1 MIKSKYI
8 WKLTESNLP
17 DEFLKLSKKYK
28 LDTLAAQILWQR
40 GIRAEE
46 EIQAYLNPDLQQ
58 LHDPFLLHDM
68 EKATQRILTAIEN
81 GQNILI
87 YGDYDADGMTASSVM
102 KSALDELGAEVQVY
116 LPNRFTDGYGP
127 NLDVYKYFIQN
138 EDIDLIITV
147 DNGVAG
153 HEAIAYAQS
162 QNVDVI
168 VTDHHSMPEELSK
181 AFAIVHPE
189 HPESNYPF
197 KYLAGVG
204 VAFKVATA
212 LLDYIPSDMLDLV
225 AIGTI
230 ADMVSLTDENRILV
244 SHGLKVLANT
254 ERAGLMELMR
264 LSGTDFEKVNEET
277 VGFQIAPRLNALG
290 RLDDPNPAIELL
302 TGWDEEVAAEI
313 AQMIDEKNSERKVIV
328 ENIYNQA
335 LTMMTDEPV
344 EVLYHQDW
352 HKGVLG
358 IVAGRLLEQ
367 FHKPIIMLA
376 EEEGILRG
384 SARSIENFNIFEAL
398 NGHRELFIAFGGHKQ
413 AAGMTFAL
421 ENVEAIKQVM
431 LEFIQENDID
441 MSEKSSL
448 EVQGSLQFDQI
459 SLETIR
465 SLEKLSPYG
474 MDNSKPHF
482 LLTDYQVEQ
491 ARSMGKDNSHLKLK
505 LVQNGQALDAVYF
518 GHGSESLEFEQSDT
532 ELVGTLSSNTWNGTT
547 TVQLMVADARVNG
560 VELLDIRSR
569 QVELPKNTIRFVHN
583 EVKNGTIEEV
593 LIIEEAPTDKDAL
606 SALTELI
613 HEQDFELI
621 YFKNTIKKNYYLTGA
636 GTREQF
642 ARFYKAIYQYP
653 EFDIR
658 FKLKDL
664 ANYLKIPDILMVKM
678 IQIFEE
684 LNFVTIDNGMM
695 SVNKAAE
702 KRDISESNIYQEL
715 QEIIAFQE
723 LFALS
728 PVKEIYK
735 KLKEEDAHA
744 T

>member
-8 WKLTESNLP
+8 WKLTESDLP

-28 LDTLAAQILWQR
+28 LDTLVAQILWQR

-68 EKATQRILTAIEN
+68 EKAVQRILTAIEN

-138 EDIDLIITV
+138 EDIELIITV

-168 VTDHHSMPEELSK
+168 VTDHHSMPEVLPE

-197 KYLAGVG
+197 RYLAGVG

-277 VGFQIAPRLNALG
+277 IGFQIAPRLNALG

-328 ENIYNQA
+328 ENIFNQA
-335 LTMMTDEPV
+335 LTMITDEPV
-344 EVLYHQDW
+344 QILHHKDW

-384 SARSIENFNIFEAL
+384 SARSIESFNIFEAL
-398 NGHRELFIAFGGHKQ
+398 NEHRELFMAFGGHKQ
-413 AAGMTFAL
+413 AAGMTFDL

-431 LEFIQENDID
+431 LDFIQENDID

-448 EVQGSLQFDQI
+448 EVQGSLQFDEI

-474 MDNSKPHF
+474 MDNPKPHF

-518 GHGSESLEFEQSDT
+518 GHGAESLEFEQSDT

-593 LIIEEAPTDKDAL
+593 LIIEEAPTDKEAL

-613 HEQDFELI
+613 HEQEFELI

-664 ANYLKIPDILMVKM
+664 ANYLKIPDILLIKM

-715 QEIIAFQE
+715 QEIVAFQE

>member
-8 WKLTESNLP
+8 WKLTESDLP

-28 LDTLAAQILWQR
+28 LDTLTAQILWQR

-46 EIQAYLNPDLQQ
+46 EIQAYLTPDLQQ

-68 EKATQRILTAIEN
+68 EKAVQRILTAIEN

-168 VTDHHSMPEELSK
+168 VTDHHSMPEVLPE

-197 KYLAGVG
+197 RYLAGVG

-277 VGFQIAPRLNALG
+277 IGFQIAPRLNALG

-328 ENIYNQA
+328 ENIFNQA
-335 LTMMTDEPV
+335 LTMITDEPV
-344 EVLYHQDW
+344 QILYHKDW

-376 EEEGILRG
+376 EEEGVLRG

-398 NGHRELFIAFGGHKQ
+398 NEHRELFMAFGGHKQ

-421 ENVEAIKQVM
+421 ENVEVIKQVM
-431 LEFIQENDID
+431 LDFIQENDID
-441 MSEKSSL
+441 MSGKSSL
-448 EVQGSLQFDQI
+448 EVQGSLQFDEI

-474 MDNSKPHF
+474 MDNPKPHF

-518 GHGSESLEFEQSDT
+518 GHGAESLEFEQSDT

-593 LIIEEAPTDKDAL
+593 LIIEEAPTDKEAL

-613 HEQDFELI
+613 HEQEFELI

-664 ANYLKIPDILMVKM
+664 ANYLKIPDILLIKM

-715 QEIIAFQE
+715 QEIVAFQE

-735 KLKEEDAHA
+735 KLKEEDAYA

>member
-8 WKLTESNLP
+8 WKLTESDLP

-28 LDTLAAQILWQR
+28 LDTLVAQILWQR

-68 EKATQRILTAIEN
+68 EKAVQRILTAIEN

-168 VTDHHSMPEELSK
+168 VTDHHSMPEVLPE

-197 KYLAGVG
+197 RYLAGVG

-328 ENIYNQA
+328 ENIFNQA
-335 LTMMTDEPV
+335 LTMITDEPV
-344 EVLYHQDW
+344 QILYHKDW

-376 EEEGILRG
+376 EEEGVLRG

-398 NGHRELFIAFGGHKQ
+398 NEHRELFMAFGGHKQ

-421 ENVEAIKQVM
+421 ENVEVIKQVM
-431 LEFIQENDID
+431 LDFIQENDID
-441 MSEKSSL
+441 MSGKSSL
-448 EVQGSLQFDQI
+448 EVQGSLQFDEI

-474 MDNSKPHF
+474 MDNPKPHF

-518 GHGSESLEFEQSDT
+518 GHGAESLEFEQSDT

-593 LIIEEAPTDKDAL
+593 LIIEEAPTDKEAL
-606 SALTELI
+606 SALAELI
-613 HEQDFELI
+613 HEQEFELI

-642 ARFYKAIYQYP
+642 ARFYKAIYQCP

-664 ANYLKIPDILMVKM
+664 ANYLKIPDILLIKM

-702 KRDISESNIYQEL
+702 KRDISESNIYREL
-715 QEIIAFQE
+715 QEIVAFQE

>member
-8 WKLTESNLP
+8 WKLTESDLP

-168 VTDHHSMPEELSK
+168 VTDHHSMPEELPA

-313 AQMIDEKNSERKVIV
+313 AQMIDEKNNERKIIV

-431 LEFIQENDID
+431 REFIQENDID

-474 MDNSKPHF
+474 MDNPKPHF
-482 LLTDYQVEQ
+482 LLRDYQVEQ

>member
-168 VTDHHSMPEELSK
+168 VTDHHSMPEELPK

-474 MDNSKPHF
+474 MDNPKPHF

-518 GHGSESLEFEQSDT
+518 GHGSEILEFEQSDT

>member
-8 WKLTESNLP
+8 WKLTESDLP

-68 EKATQRILTAIEN
+68 EKAVQRILTAIEN

-168 VTDHHSMPEELSK
+168 VTDHHSMPEVLPE

-277 VGFQIAPRLNALG
+277 IGFQIAPRLNALG

-328 ENIYNQA
+328 ENIFNQA
-335 LTMMTDEPV
+335 LTMITDEPV
-344 EVLYHQDW
+344 QILYHKDW

-398 NGHRELFIAFGGHKQ
+398 NEHRELFMAFGGHKQ

-431 LEFIQENDID
+431 LDFIQENDID
-441 MSEKSSL
+441 MSGKSSL
-448 EVQGSLQFDQI
+448 EVQGSLQFDEI

-474 MDNSKPHF
+474 MDNPKPHF

-518 GHGSESLEFEQSDT
+518 GHGAESLEFEQSDT

-593 LIIEEAPTDKDAL
+593 LIIEEAPTDKEAL
-606 SALTELI
+606 SALAELI
-613 HEQDFELI
+613 HEQEFELI

-658 FKLKDL
+658 FRLKDL
-664 ANYLKIPDILMVKM
+664 ANYLKIPDILLIKM

-684 LNFVTIDNGMM
+684 LNFVTIDNGIM

-702 KRDISESNIYQEL
+702 KRDISESNIYREL
-715 QEIIAFQE
+715 QEIVAFQE

>member
-8 WKLTESNLP
+8 WKLTESDLP

-68 EKATQRILTAIEN
+68 EKAVQRILTAIEN

-168 VTDHHSMPEELSK
+168 VTDHHSMPEVLPE

-204 VAFKVATA
+204 IAFKVATA

-277 VGFQIAPRLNALG
+277 IGFQIAPRLNALG

-328 ENIYNQA
+328 ENIFNQA
-335 LTMMTDEPV
+335 LTMITDEPIQI
-344 EVLYHQDW
+344 LHHKDW

-376 EEEGILRG
+376 EEEGVLRG

-398 NGHRELFIAFGGHKQ
+398 NEHRELFMAFGGYKQ

-431 LEFIQENDID
+431 LDFIQENDID

-448 EVQGSLQFDQI
+448 EVQGSLQFDEI

-474 MDNSKPHF
+474 MDNPKPHF

-518 GHGSESLEFEQSDT
+518 GHGAESLEFEQSDT

-593 LIIEEAPTDKDAL
+593 LIIEEAPTDKEAL

-613 HEQDFELI
+613 HEQEFELI

-664 ANYLKIPDILMVKM
+664 ANYLKIPDILLIKM

-715 QEIIAFQE
+715 QEIVAFQE

>member
-8 WKLTESNLP
+8 WKLTESDLP

-68 EKATQRILTAIEN
+68 EKAVQRILTAIEN

-168 VTDHHSMPEELSK
+168 VTDHHSMPEVLPE

-277 VGFQIAPRLNALG
+277 IGFQIAPRLNALG

-328 ENIYNQA
+328 ENIFNQA
-335 LTMMTDEPV
+335 LTMITDEPIQI
-344 EVLYHQDW
+344 LHHKDW

-376 EEEGILRG
+376 EEEGVLRG

-398 NGHRELFIAFGGHKQ
+398 NEHRELFMAFGGHKQ

-431 LEFIQENDID
+431 LDFIQENDID

-448 EVQGSLQFDQI
+448 EVQGSLQFDEI

-474 MDNSKPHF
+474 MDNPKPHF

-518 GHGSESLEFEQSDT
+518 GHGAESLEFEQSDT

-547 TVQLMVADARVNG
+547 TVQLMAADARVNG

-593 LIIEEAPTDKDAL
+593 LIIEEAPTDKEAL

-613 HEQDFELI
+613 HEQEFELI

-664 ANYLKIPDILMVKM
+664 ANYLKIPDILLIKM

-715 QEIIAFQE
+715 QEIVAFQE

>member
-1 MIKSKYI
+1 LIKSKYI
-8 WKLTESNLP
+8 WKLTETELP
-17 DEFLKLSKKYK
+17 EEFLKLSKKYK
-28 LDTLAAQILWQR
+28 LDVLTAQILWQR
-40 GIRAEE
+40 GIKEE
-46 EIQAYLNPDLQQ
+46 TEIQAFLNPDLQK

-68 EKATQRILTAIEN
+68 DKAVKRILAAIEN

-102 KSALDELGAEVQVY
+102 KSALDELGAETQVY

-162 QNVDVI
+162 EGIDVI
-168 VTDHHSMPEELSK
+168 VTDHHSMPSELPN
-181 AFAIVHPE
+181 AYAIVHPE

-264 LSGTDFEKVNEET
+264 ISGTDFDQVNEET

-302 TGWDEEVAAEI
+302 TGWDEEAAAEI
-313 AQMIDEKNSERKVIV
+313 AQMIDEKNSERKAIV
-328 ENIYNQA
+328 ENIFNQA
-335 LTMMTDEPV
+335 LTMITDEPV
-344 EVLYHQDW
+344 QILYHKDW

-358 IVAGRLLEQ
+358 IVAGRLLER
-367 FHKPIIMLA
+367 FHKPMVLLS
-376 EEEGILRG
+376 EEDGILRG
-384 SARSIENFNIFEAL
+384 SARSIESYNIFEAL
-398 NGHRELFIAFGGHKQ
+398 DGHRDLFMAFGGHKQ

-421 ENVEAIKQVM
+421 ENLDAIKQVM
-431 LEFIQENDID
+431 LDFISENNID
-441 MSEKSSL
+441 MSGKSEL
-448 EVQGSLQFDQI
+448 ELQGKLQFDQI
-459 SLETIR
+459 SLETIHG
-465 SLEKLSPYG
+465 LAKLAPYG
-474 MDNSKPHF
+474 MDNPKPHF
-482 LLTDYQVEQ
+482 LISDYKVDQV
-491 ARSMGKDNSHLKLK
+491 RSMGKDNSHLKLK
-505 LVQNGQALDAVYF
+505 LDQKGQSLDAVYF

-532 ELVGTLSSNTWNGTT
+532 ELVGTLSSNTWNGNT
-547 TVQLMVADARVNG
+547 TVQVMVADARVNG
-560 VELLDIRSR
+560 IELLDIRSR
-569 QVELPKNTIRFVHN
+569 QIDLPKNTIRFVHN

-593 LIIEEAPTDKDAL
+593 LIIEDAPTDKVAL
-606 SALTELI
+606 SALAKLI
-613 HEQDFELI
+613 HEQNFELI
-621 YFKNTIKKNYYLTGA
+621 YFKNTIKKNYYLTGS
-636 GTREQF
+636 GSREQF

-664 ANYLKIPDILMVKM
+664 ADFLKIPDILLVKM

-684 LNFVTIDNGMM
+684 LNFVTIENGMM

-702 KRDISESNIYQEL
+702 KREISESSIYQEL
-715 QEIIAFQE
+715 QEIVKFQE

>member
-8 WKLTESNLP
+8 WKLTESDLP

-68 EKATQRILTAIEN
+68 EKAVQRILTAIEN

-168 VTDHHSMPEELSK
+168 VTDHHSMPEVLPE

-277 VGFQIAPRLNALG
+277 IGFQIAPRLNALG

-328 ENIYNQA
+328 ENIFNQA
-335 LTMMTDEPV
+335 LTMITDEPIQI
-344 EVLYHQDW
+344 LHHKDW

-376 EEEGILRG
+376 EEEGVLRG

-398 NGHRELFIAFGGHKQ
+398 NEHRELFMAFGGHKQ

-431 LEFIQENDID
+431 LDFIQENDID

-448 EVQGSLQFDQI
+448 EVQGSLQFDEI

-474 MDNSKPHF
+474 MDNPKPHF

-518 GHGSESLEFEQSDT
+518 GHGAESLEFEQSDT

-593 LIIEEAPTDKDAL
+593 LIIEEAPTDKEAL

-613 HEQDFELI
+613 YEQEFELI

-664 ANYLKIPDILMVKM
+664 ANYLKIPDILLIKM

-715 QEIIAFQE
+715 QEIVAFQE

>member
-17 DEFLKLSKKYK
+17 EEFLKLSKKYK

-58 LHDPFLLHDM
+58 LHAPFLLHDM

-168 VTDHHSMPEELSK
+168 VTDHHSMPEELPK

-474 MDNSKPHF
+474 MDNPKPHF

>member
-8 WKLTESNLP
+8 WKLTESDLP

-168 VTDHHSMPEELSK
+168 VTDHHSMPEELPK

-302 TGWDEEVAAEI
+302 TGWDEEMAAEI

-474 MDNSKPHF
+474 MDNPKPHF

>member
-68 EKATQRILTAIEN
+68 EKAVQRILTAIEN

-168 VTDHHSMPEELSK
+168 VTDHHSMPEVLPE

-277 VGFQIAPRLNALG
+277 IGFQIAPRLNALG

-474 MDNSKPHF
+474 MDNPKPHF

-593 LIIEEAPTDKDAL
+593 LIIEEAPTDKEAL

-613 HEQDFELI
+613 HEQEFELI

-664 ANYLKIPDILMVKM
+664 ANYLKIPDILLIKM

-715 QEIIAFQE
+715 REIVAFQE

>member
-8 WKLTESNLP
+8 WKLTESDLP

-68 EKATQRILTAIEN
+68 EKAVQRILTAIEN

-168 VTDHHSMPEELSK
+168 VTDHHSMPEVLPE

-277 VGFQIAPRLNALG
+277 IGFQIAPRLNALG

-328 ENIYNQA
+328 ENIFNQA
-335 LTMMTDEPV
+335 LTMITDEPIQI
-344 EVLYHQDW
+344 LHHKDW

-398 NGHRELFIAFGGHKQ
+398 NEHRELFMAFGGHKQ

-431 LEFIQENDID
+431 LDFIQENDID

-448 EVQGSLQFDQI
+448 EVQGSLQFDEI

-474 MDNSKPHF
+474 MDNPKPHF

-518 GHGSESLEFEQSDT
+518 GHGAESLEFEQSDT

-593 LIIEEAPTDKDAL
+593 LIIEEAPTDKEAL

-613 HEQDFELI
+613 HEQEFELI

-664 ANYLKIPDILMVKM
+664 ANYLKIPDILLIKM

-715 QEIIAFQE
+715 QEIVAFQE

>member
-8 WKLTESNLP
+8 WKLTESDLP

-68 EKATQRILTAIEN
+68 EKAVQRILTAIEN

-168 VTDHHSMPEELSK
+168 VTDHHSMPEVLPE

-212 LLDYIPSDMLDLV
+212 LLDYIPSDILDLV

-277 VGFQIAPRLNALG
+277 IGFQIAPRLNALG

-328 ENIYNQA
+328 ENIFNQA
-335 LTMMTDEPV
+335 LTMITDEPV
-344 EVLYHQDW
+344 QILHHKDW

-376 EEEGILRG
+376 EEEGVLRG

-398 NGHRELFIAFGGHKQ
+398 NEHRELFMAFGGHKQ

-431 LEFIQENDID
+431 LDFIQENDID

-448 EVQGSLQFDQI
+448 EVQGSLQFDEI

-474 MDNSKPHF
+474 MDNPKPHF

-518 GHGSESLEFEQSDT
+518 GHGAESLEFEQSDT

-583 EVKNGTIEEV
+583 EVKNGTMEEV
-593 LIIEEAPTDKDAL
+593 LIIEEAPTDKEAL

-613 HEQDFELI
+613 HEQEFELI

-664 ANYLKIPDILMVKM
+664 ANYLKIPDILLIKM

-715 QEIIAFQE
+715 QEIVAFQE

>member
-8 WKLTESNLP
+8 WKLTESDLP

-168 VTDHHSMPEELSK
+168 VTDHHSMPEELPK

-189 HPESNYPF
+189 HPESSYPF

-474 MDNSKPHF
+474 MDNPKPHF

>member
-168 VTDHHSMPEELSK
+168 VTDHHSMPEELPK

-302 TGWDEEVAAEI
+302 TGWAEEVAAEI

-474 MDNSKPHF
+474 MDNPKPHF

>member
-8 WKLTESNLP
+8 WKLTESDLP

-68 EKATQRILTAIEN
+68 EKAVQRILTAIEN

-168 VTDHHSMPEELSK
+168 VTDHHSMPEVLPE

-244 SHGLKVLANT
+244 SHGLKVLANA

-277 VGFQIAPRLNALG
+277 IGFQIAPRLNALG

-328 ENIYNQA
+328 ENIFNQA
-335 LTMMTDEPV
+335 LTMITDEPIQI
-344 EVLYHQDW
+344 LHHKDW

-376 EEEGILRG
+376 EEEGVLRG

-398 NGHRELFIAFGGHKQ
+398 NEHRELFMAFGGHKQ

-431 LEFIQENDID
+431 LDFIQENDID

-448 EVQGSLQFDQI
+448 EVQGSLQFDEI

-474 MDNSKPHF
+474 MDNPKPHF

-518 GHGSESLEFEQSDT
+518 GHGAESLEFEQSDT

-569 QVELPKNTIRFVHN
+569 QVELPKNTIRFVLN

-593 LIIEEAPTDKDAL
+593 LIIEEAPTDKEAL

-613 HEQDFELI
+613 HEQEFELI

-664 ANYLKIPDILMVKM
+664 ANYLKIPDILLIKM

-715 QEIIAFQE
+715 QEIVAFQE

>member
-8 WKLTESNLP
+8 WKLTESDLP

-68 EKATQRILTAIEN
+68 EKAVQRILTAIEN

-168 VTDHHSMPEELSK
+168 VTDHHSMPEVLPE

-277 VGFQIAPRLNALG
+277 IGFQIAPRLNALG

-328 ENIYNQA
+328 ENIFNQA
-335 LTMMTDEPV
+335 LTMITDEPV
-344 EVLYHQDW
+344 QILYHKDW

-398 NGHRELFIAFGGHKQ
+398 NEHRELFMAFGGHKQ

-431 LEFIQENDID
+431 LDFIQENDID
-441 MSEKSSL
+441 MSGKSSL
-448 EVQGSLQFDQI
+448 EVQGSLQFDEI

-474 MDNSKPHF
+474 MDNPKPHF

-518 GHGSESLEFEQSDT
+518 GHGAESLEFEQSDT

-593 LIIEEAPTDKDAL
+593 LIIEEAPTDKEAL
-606 SALTELI
+606 SALAELI
-613 HEQDFELI
+613 HEQEFELI

-664 ANYLKIPDILMVKM
+664 ANYLKIPDILLIKM

-715 QEIIAFQE
+715 QEIVAFQE

>member
-8 WKLTESNLP
+8 WKLTESDLP

-168 VTDHHSMPEELSK
+168 VTDHHSMPEELPK

-344 EVLYHQDW
+344 EVLYHSDW

-474 MDNSKPHF
+474 MDNPKPHF

>member
-8 WKLTESNLP
+8 WKLTESDLP

-68 EKATQRILTAIEN
+68 EKAVQRILTAIEN

-127 NLDVYKYFIQN
+127 NLDIYKYFIQN

-168 VTDHHSMPEELSK
+168 VTDHHSMPEVLPE

-277 VGFQIAPRLNALG
+277 IGFQIAPRLNALG

-328 ENIYNQA
+328 ENIFNQA
-335 LTMMTDEPV
+335 LTMITDEPV
-344 EVLYHQDW
+344 QILHHKDW

-398 NGHRELFIAFGGHKQ
+398 NEHRELFMAFGGHKQ

-431 LEFIQENDID
+431 LDFIQENDID

-448 EVQGSLQFDQI
+448 EVQGSLQFDEI

-474 MDNSKPHF
+474 MDNPKPHF

-518 GHGSESLEFEQSDT
+518 GHGAESLEFEQSDT

-593 LIIEEAPTDKDAL
+593 LIIEEAPTDKEAL

-613 HEQDFELI
+613 HEQEFELI

-664 ANYLKIPDILMVKM
+664 ANYLKIPDILLIKM

-715 QEIIAFQE
+715 QEIVAFQE

>member
-8 WKLTESNLP
+8 WKLTESDLP

-28 LDTLAAQILWQR
+28 LDTLTAQILWQR

-46 EIQAYLNPDLQQ
+46 EIQAYLTPDLQQ

-68 EKATQRILTAIEN
+68 EKAVQRILTAIEN

-168 VTDHHSMPEELSK
+168 VTDHHSMPEVLPE

-197 KYLAGVG
+197 RYLAGVG

-277 VGFQIAPRLNALG
+277 IGFQIAPRLNALG

-328 ENIYNQA
+328 ENIFNQA
-335 LTMMTDEPV
+335 LTMITDEPV
-344 EVLYHQDW
+344 QILHHKDW

-376 EEEGILRG
+376 EEEGVLRG

-398 NGHRELFIAFGGHKQ
+398 NEHRELFMAFGGHKQ

-431 LEFIQENDID
+431 LDFIQENDID
-441 MSEKSSL
+441 MSGKSSL
-448 EVQGSLQFDQI
+448 EVQGSLQFDEI

-474 MDNSKPHF
+474 MDNPKPHF

-518 GHGSESLEFEQSDT
+518 GHGAESLEFEQSDT

-593 LIIEEAPTDKDAL
+593 LIIEEAPTDKEAL

-613 HEQDFELI
+613 HEQEFELI

-664 ANYLKIPDILMVKM
+664 ANYLKIPDILLIKM

-715 QEIIAFQE
+715 QEIVAFQE

-735 KLKEEDAHA
+735 KLKEEDAYA

>member
-1 MIKSKYI
+1 LIKSKYI
-8 WKLTESNLP
+8 WKLTESDLP
-17 DEFLKLSKKYK
+17 DAFLKLSKKYK

-168 VTDHHSMPEELSK
+168 VTDHHSMPEELPQ

-302 TGWDEEVAAEI
+302 TGWDEEMAAEI

-474 MDNSKPHF
+474 MDNPKPHF

>member
-8 WKLTESNLP
+8 WKLTESDLP

-68 EKATQRILTAIEN
+68 EKAVQRILTAIEN

-138 EDIDLIITV
+138 EDIELIITV

-168 VTDHHSMPEELSK
+168 VTDHHSMPEVLPE

-277 VGFQIAPRLNALG
+277 IGFQIAPRLNALG

-328 ENIYNQA
+328 ENIFNQA
-335 LTMMTDEPV
+335 LTMITDEPV
-344 EVLYHQDW
+344 QILHHKDW

-384 SARSIENFNIFEAL
+384 SARSIESFNIFEAL
-398 NGHRELFIAFGGHKQ
+398 NEHRELFMAFGGHKQ
-413 AAGMTFAL
+413 AAGMTFDL

-431 LEFIQENDID
+431 LDFIQENDID

-448 EVQGSLQFDQI
+448 EVQGSLQFDEI

-474 MDNSKPHF
+474 MDNPKPHF

-518 GHGSESLEFEQSDT
+518 GHGAESLEFEQSDT

-593 LIIEEAPTDKDAL
+593 LIIEEAPTDKEAL

-613 HEQDFELI
+613 HEQEFELI

-664 ANYLKIPDILMVKM
+664 ANYLKIPDILLIKM

-715 QEIIAFQE
+715 QEIVAFQE

>member
-8 WKLTESNLP
+8 WKLTESDLP

-68 EKATQRILTAIEN
+68 EKAVQRILTAIEN

-168 VTDHHSMPEELSK
+168 VTDHHSMPEVLPE

-277 VGFQIAPRLNALG
+277 IGFQIAPRLNALG

-302 TGWDEEVAAEI
+302 TGWDEEVASEI

-328 ENIYNQA
+328 ENIFNQA
-335 LTMMTDEPV
+335 LTMITDEPIQI
-344 EVLYHQDW
+344 LHHKDW

-376 EEEGILRG
+376 EEEGVLRG

-398 NGHRELFIAFGGHKQ
+398 NEHRELFMAFGGHKQ

-431 LEFIQENDID
+431 LDFIQENDID

-448 EVQGSLQFDQI
+448 EVQGSLQFDEI

-474 MDNSKPHF
+474 MDNPKPHF

-518 GHGSESLEFEQSDT
+518 GHGAESLEFEQSDT

-593 LIIEEAPTDKDAL
+593 LIIEEAPTDKEAL

-613 HEQDFELI
+613 HEQEFELI

-664 ANYLKIPDILMVKM
+664 ANYLKIPDILLIKM

-715 QEIIAFQE
+715 QEIVAFQE

>member
-8 WKLTESNLP
+8 WKLTESDLP

-46 EIQAYLNPDLQQ
+46 EIQAYFNPDLQQ

-68 EKATQRILTAIEN
+68 EKAVQRILTAIEN

-168 VTDHHSMPEELSK
+168 VTDHHSMPEVLPE

-277 VGFQIAPRLNALG
+277 IGFQIAPRLNALG

-328 ENIYNQA
+328 ENIFNQA
-335 LTMMTDEPV
+335 LTMITDEPIQI
-344 EVLYHQDW
+344 LHHKDW

-376 EEEGILRG
+376 EEEGVLRG

-398 NGHRELFIAFGGHKQ
+398 NEHRELFMAFGGHKQ

-431 LEFIQENDID
+431 LDFIQENDID

-448 EVQGSLQFDQI
+448 EVQGSLQFDEI

-474 MDNSKPHF
+474 MDNPKPHF

-518 GHGSESLEFEQSDT
+518 GHGAESLEFEQSDT

-593 LIIEEAPTDKDAL
+593 LIIEEAPTDKEAL

-613 HEQDFELI
+613 HEQEFELI

-664 ANYLKIPDILMVKM
+664 ANYLKIPDILLIKM

-715 QEIIAFQE
+715 QEIVAFQE

>member
-8 WKLTESNLP
+8 WKLTESDLP

-68 EKATQRILTAIEN
+68 EKAVQRILTAIEN

-168 VTDHHSMPEELSK
+168 VTDHHSMPEVLPE

-277 VGFQIAPRLNALG
+277 IGFQIAPRLNALG

-328 ENIYNQA
+328 ENIFNQA
-335 LTMMTDEPV
+335 LTMITDEPIQI
-344 EVLYHQDW
+344 LHHKDW

-376 EEEGILRG
+376 EEEGVLRG

-398 NGHRELFIAFGGHKQ
+398 NEHRELFMAFGGYKQ

-431 LEFIQENDID
+431 LDFIQENDID

-448 EVQGSLQFDQI
+448 EVQGSLQFDEI

-474 MDNSKPHF
+474 MDNPKPHF

-518 GHGSESLEFEQSDT
+518 GHGAESLEFEQSDT

-593 LIIEEAPTDKDAL
+593 LIIEEAPTDKEAL

-613 HEQDFELI
+613 HEQEFELI

-664 ANYLKIPDILMVKM
+664 ANYLKIPDILLIKM

-715 QEIIAFQE
+715 QEIVAFQE
-723 LFALS
+723 LFALC

>member
-8 WKLTESNLP
+8 WKLTESDLP

-68 EKATQRILTAIEN
+68 ENAVQRILTAIEN

-168 VTDHHSMPEELSK
+168 VTDHHSMPEVLPE

-197 KYLAGVG
+197 RYLAGVG

-328 ENIYNQA
+328 ENIFNQA
-335 LTMMTDEPV
+335 LTMITDEPV
-344 EVLYHQDW
+344 QILYHKDW

-376 EEEGILRG
+376 EEEGVLRG

-398 NGHRELFIAFGGHKQ
+398 NEHRELFMAFGGHKQ

-421 ENVEAIKQVM
+421 ENVEVIKQVM
-431 LEFIQENDID
+431 LDFIQENDID
-441 MSEKSSL
+441 MSGKSSL
-448 EVQGSLQFDQI
+448 EVQGSLQFDEI

-474 MDNSKPHF
+474 MDNPKPHF

-518 GHGSESLEFEQSDT
+518 GHGAESLEFEQSDT

-593 LIIEEAPTDKDAL
+593 LIIEEAPTDKEAL
-606 SALTELI
+606 SALAELI
-613 HEQDFELI
+613 HEQEFELI

-664 ANYLKIPDILMVKM
+664 ANYLKIPDILLIKM

-702 KRDISESNIYQEL
+702 KRDISESNIYREL
-715 QEIIAFQE
+715 QEIVAFQE

>member
-8 WKLTESNLP
+8 WKLTESDLP

-68 EKATQRILTAIEN
+68 EKAVQRILTAIEN

-168 VTDHHSMPEELSK
+168 VTDHHSMPEVLPE

-277 VGFQIAPRLNALG
+277 IGFQIAPRLNALG

-328 ENIYNQA
+328 ENIFNQA
-335 LTMMTDEPV
+335 LTMITDEPV
-344 EVLYHQDW
+344 QILHHKDW

-376 EEEGILRG
+376 EEEGVLRG

-398 NGHRELFIAFGGHKQ
+398 NEHRELFMAFGGHKQ

-431 LEFIQENDID
+431 LDFIQENDID

-448 EVQGSLQFDQI
+448 EVQGSLQFDEI

-474 MDNSKPHF
+474 MDNPKPHF

-491 ARSMGKDNSHLKLK
+491 VRSMGKDNSHLKLK

-518 GHGSESLEFEQSDT
+518 GHGAESLEFEQSDT

-593 LIIEEAPTDKDAL
+593 LIIEEAPTDKEAL

-613 HEQDFELI
+613 HEQEFELI

-664 ANYLKIPDILMVKM
+664 ANYLKIPDILLIKM

-715 QEIIAFQE
+715 QEIVAFQE

>member
-1 MIKSKYI
+1 M
-8 WKLTESNLP
+8 
-17 DEFLKLSKKYK
+17 
-28 LDTLAAQILWQR
+28 
-40 GIRAEE
+40 
-46 EIQAYLNPDLQQ
+46 
-58 LHDPFLLHDM
+58 
-68 EKATQRILTAIEN
+68 
-81 GQNILI
+81 
-87 YGDYDADGMTASSVM
+87 
-102 KSALDELGAEVQVY
+102 
-116 LPNRFTDGYGP
+116 
-127 NLDVYKYFIQN
+127 
-138 EDIDLIITV
+138 
-147 DNGVAG
+147 
-153 HEAIAYAQS
+153 
-162 QNVDVI
+162 
-168 VTDHHSMPEELSK
+168 
-181 AFAIVHPE
+181 
-189 HPESNYPF
+189 
-197 KYLAGVG
+197 
-204 VAFKVATA
+204 
-212 LLDYIPSDMLDLV
+212 
-225 AIGTI
+225 
-230 ADMVSLTDENRILV
+230 
-244 SHGLKVLANT
+244 
-254 ERAGLMELMR
+254 
-264 LSGTDFEKVNEET
+264 
-277 VGFQIAPRLNALG
+277 
-290 RLDDPNPAIELL
+290 
-302 TGWDEEVAAEI
+302 AAEI

-474 MDNSKPHF
+474 MDNPKPHF

-505 LVQNGQALDAVYF
+505 VVQNGQALDAVYF

-702 KRDISESNIYQEL
+702 KRDIAESNIYQEL
-715 QEIIAFQE
+715 REIVAFQE

>member
-8 WKLTESNLP
+8 WKLTESDLP
-17 DEFLKLSKKYK
+17 DAFLKLSKKYK

-168 VTDHHSMPEELSK
+168 VTDHHSMPEELPK

-474 MDNSKPHF
+474 MDNPKPHF

>member
-8 WKLTESNLP
+8 WKLTESDLP

-68 EKATQRILTAIEN
+68 EKAVQRILTAIEN

-168 VTDHHSMPEELSK
+168 VTDHHSMPEVLPE

-277 VGFQIAPRLNALG
+277 IGFQIAPRLNALG

-328 ENIYNQA
+328 ENIFNQA
-335 LTMMTDEPV
+335 LTMITDEPIQI
-344 EVLYHQDW
+344 LHHKDW

-376 EEEGILRG
+376 EEEGVLRG

-398 NGHRELFIAFGGHKQ
+398 NEHRELFMAFGGHKQ

-431 LEFIQENDID
+431 LDFIQENDID
-441 MSEKSSL
+441 MSKKSSL
-448 EVQGSLQFDQI
+448 EVQGSLQFDEI

-474 MDNSKPHF
+474 MDNPKPHF

-518 GHGSESLEFEQSDT
+518 GHGAESLEFEQSDT

-593 LIIEEAPTDKDAL
+593 LIIEEAPTDKEAL

-613 HEQDFELI
+613 HEQEFELI

-664 ANYLKIPDILMVKM
+664 ANYLKIPDILLIKM

-715 QEIIAFQE
+715 QEIVAFQE

>member
-8 WKLTESNLP
+8 WKLTESDLP

-68 EKATQRILTAIEN
+68 EKAVQRILAAIEN

-168 VTDHHSMPEELSK
+168 VTDHHSMPEVLPE

-277 VGFQIAPRLNALG
+277 IGFQIAPRLNALG

-328 ENIYNQA
+328 ENIFNQA
-335 LTMMTDEPV
+335 LTMITDEPV
-344 EVLYHQDW
+344 QILHHKDW

-376 EEEGILRG
+376 EEEGVLRG

-398 NGHRELFIAFGGHKQ
+398 NEHRELFMAFGGHKQ

-431 LEFIQENDID
+431 LDFIQENDID

-448 EVQGSLQFDQI
+448 EVQGSLQFDEI

-474 MDNSKPHF
+474 MDNPKPHF

-518 GHGSESLEFEQSDT
+518 GHGAESLEFEQSDT

-593 LIIEEAPTDKDAL
+593 LIIEEAPTDKEAL

-613 HEQDFELI
+613 HEQEFELI

-642 ARFYKAIYQYP
+642 ACFYKAIYQYP

-664 ANYLKIPDILMVKM
+664 ANYLKIPDILLIKM

-715 QEIIAFQE
+715 QEIVAFQE

>member
-8 WKLTESNLP
+8 WKLTESDLP

-68 EKATQRILTAIEN
+68 EKAVQRILTAIEN

-168 VTDHHSMPEELSK
+168 VTDHHSMPEVLPE

-197 KYLAGVG
+197 RYLAGVG

-328 ENIYNQA
+328 ENIFNQA
-335 LTMMTDEPV
+335 LTMITDEPV
-344 EVLYHQDW
+344 QILYHKDW

-376 EEEGILRG
+376 EEEGVLRG

-398 NGHRELFIAFGGHKQ
+398 NEHRELFMAFGGHKQ

-421 ENVEAIKQVM
+421 ENVEVIKQVM
-431 LEFIQENDID
+431 LDFIQENDID
-441 MSEKSSL
+441 MSGKSSL
-448 EVQGSLQFDQI
+448 EVQGSLQFDEI

-474 MDNSKPHF
+474 MDNPKPHF

-518 GHGSESLEFEQSDT
+518 GHGAESLEFEQSDT

-593 LIIEEAPTDKDAL
+593 LIIEEAPTDKEAL
-606 SALTELI
+606 SALAELI
-613 HEQDFELI
+613 HEQEFELI

-664 ANYLKIPDILMVKM
+664 ANYLKIPDILLIKM

-702 KRDISESNIYQEL
+702 KRDISESNIYREL
-715 QEIIAFQE
+715 QEIVAFQE

>member
-8 WKLTESNLP
+8 WNLTESDLP

-40 GIRAEE
+40 GIRTEE
-46 EIQAYLNPDLQQ
+46 KMQTFLKPDLQQ

-68 EKATQRILTAIEN
+68 EKAVQRILTAIEN

-127 NLDVYKYFIQN
+127 NPDVYKYFIQN

-162 QNVDVI
+162 QDVDVI
-168 VTDHHSMPEELSK
+168 VTDHHSMPEELPE

-189 HPESNYPF
+189 HPGADYPF

-302 TGWDEEVAAEI
+302 TGWDEEVVSEI

-328 ENIYNQA
+328 ENIFNQA

-344 EVLYHQDW
+344 QILYHKDW

-431 LEFIQENDID
+431 LDFIQDNDID
-441 MSEKSSL
+441 MSGKSTL

-459 SLETIR
+459 RLETIR

-474 MDNSKPHF
+474 MDNPKPHF
-482 LLTDYQVEQ
+482 LITDYQVEQ

-505 LVQNGQALDAVYF
+505 LVQKGQPLDAVYF
-518 GHGSESLEFEQSDT
+518 DHGTESLEFEQSDT

-593 LIIEEAPTDKDAL
+593 LIIEEAPTDKGAL
-606 SALTELI
+606 STLTELI

-621 YFKNTIKKNYYLTGA
+621 YFKNTIKQNYYLTGS

-664 ANYLKIPDILMVKM
+664 ANYLKIPDILLIKM

-702 KRDISESNIYQEL
+702 KRDIAESNIYQEL
-715 QEIIAFQE
+715 REIVAFQE

>member
-8 WKLTESNLP
+8 WKLTESDLP

-68 EKATQRILTAIEN
+68 EKAVQRILTAIEN

-138 EDIDLIITV
+138 EDINLIITV

-168 VTDHHSMPEELSK
+168 VTDHHSMPEVLPE

-277 VGFQIAPRLNALG
+277 IGFQIAPRLNALG

-328 ENIYNQA
+328 ENIFNQA
-335 LTMMTDEPV
+335 LTMITDEPIQI
-344 EVLYHQDW
+344 LHHKDW

-376 EEEGILRG
+376 EEEGVLRG

-398 NGHRELFIAFGGHKQ
+398 NEHRELFMAFGGHKQ

-431 LEFIQENDID
+431 LDFIQENDID

-448 EVQGSLQFDQI
+448 EVQGSLQFDEI

-474 MDNSKPHF
+474 MDNPKPHF

-518 GHGSESLEFEQSDT
+518 GHGAESLEFEQSDT

-593 LIIEEAPTDKDAL
+593 LIIEEAPTDKEAL

-613 HEQDFELI
+613 HEQEFELI

-664 ANYLKIPDILMVKM
+664 ANYLKIPDILLIKM

-715 QEIIAFQE
+715 QEIVAFQE

>member
-8 WKLTESNLP
+8 WKLTESDLP

-68 EKATQRILTAIEN
+68 EKAVQRILTAIEN

-168 VTDHHSMPEELSK
+168 VTDHHSMPEVLPE

-277 VGFQIAPRLNALG
+277 IGFQIAPRLNALG

-328 ENIYNQA
+328 ENIFNQA
-335 LTMMTDEPV
+335 LTMITDEPIQI
-344 EVLYHQDW
+344 LHHKDW

-376 EEEGILRG
+376 EEEGVLRG

-398 NGHRELFIAFGGHKQ
+398 NEHRELFMAFGGHKQ

-431 LEFIQENDID
+431 LDFIQENDID

-448 EVQGSLQFDQI
+448 EVQGSLRFDEI

-474 MDNSKPHF
+474 MDNPKPHF

-518 GHGSESLEFEQSDT
+518 GHGAESLEFEQSDT

-593 LIIEEAPTDKDAL
+593 LIIEEAPTDKEAL

-613 HEQDFELI
+613 HEQEFELI

-664 ANYLKIPDILMVKM
+664 ANYLKIPDILLIKM

-715 QEIIAFQE
+715 QEIVAFQE

>member
-8 WKLTESNLP
+8 WKLTESDLP

-68 EKATQRILTAIEN
+68 EKAVQRILTAIEN

-127 NLDVYKYFIQN
+127 NPDVYKYFIQN

-162 QNVDVI
+162 QDVDVI
-168 VTDHHSMPEELSK
+168 VTDHHSMPEELPE

-189 HPESNYPF
+189 HPGADYPF

-302 TGWDEEVAAEI
+302 TGWDEEVVSEI

-328 ENIYNQA
+328 ENIFNQA
-335 LTMMTDEPV
+335 LTMITDEPV
-344 EVLYHQDW
+344 QILYHKDW

-431 LEFIQENDID
+431 LDFIQDNDID
-441 MSEKSSL
+441 MSGKSTL

-474 MDNSKPHF
+474 MDNPKPHF

-518 GHGSESLEFEQSDT
+518 GHGAESLEFEQSDT

-547 TVQLMVADARVNG
+547 TVQLMVADARVYG

-593 LIIEEAPTDKDAL
+593 LIIEEAPTDKEAL
-606 SALTELI
+606 SALAELI
-613 HEQDFELI
+613 HEQEFELI

-664 ANYLKIPDILMVKM
+664 ANYLKIPDILLIKM

-715 QEIIAFQE
+715 QEIVAFQE

>member
-8 WKLTESNLP
+8 WKLTESDLP

-68 EKATQRILTAIEN
+68 EKAVQRILTAIEN

-168 VTDHHSMPEELSK
+168 VTDHHSMPEVLPE

-212 LLDYIPSDMLDLV
+212 LLDYIPSDILDLV

-277 VGFQIAPRLNALG
+277 IGFQIAPRLNALG

-328 ENIYNQA
+328 ENIFNQA
-335 LTMMTDEPV
+335 LTMITDEPV
-344 EVLYHQDW
+344 QILHHKDW

-376 EEEGILRG
+376 EEEGVLRG

-398 NGHRELFIAFGGHKQ
+398 NEHRELFMAFGGHKQ

-431 LEFIQENDID
+431 LDFIQENDID

-448 EVQGSLQFDQI
+448 EVQGSLQFDEI

-474 MDNSKPHF
+474 MDNPKPHF

-491 ARSMGKDNSHLKLK
+491 ARSMGIDNSHLKLK

-518 GHGSESLEFEQSDT
+518 GHGAESLEFEQSDT

-593 LIIEEAPTDKDAL
+593 LIIEEAPTDKEAL

-613 HEQDFELI
+613 HEQEFELI

-664 ANYLKIPDILMVKM
+664 ANYLKIPDILLIKM

-715 QEIIAFQE
+715 QEIVAFQE